1 MDMPEVDASLIEI
14 IGSVGDFFDT
24 DSLPLF
30 IQPSEIQRQDDEPNK
45 TYNKP
50 VKAERDEVDGQTIL
64 SFASFEDLENF
75 SHKESRGSPRRP
87 KKTDNYR
94 LIKGW
99 RNKLQHAG
107 ADEEA
112 EHPKDSIQ
120 RSSSPPM
127 EFQLK
132 GGETI
137 TVAHAKYAART
148 VPVVLTADA
157 SPVDYLPE
165 TCSEM
170 SLTPQVELE
179 EETGSVAVASRRGHK
194 SKADRRSNV
203 SESASP
209 PPKRK
214 LTSDKK
220 EMLLTELEYEESEE
234 MLAPEEPYAEKYG
247 TY

>member
-1 MDMPEVDASLIEI
+1 MDMPEVDASQIEI

-24 DSLPLF
+24 DSFPLF
-30 IQPSEIQRQDDEPNK
+30 IQPSESQREDDEPNR
-45 TYNKP
+45 TYTKP
-50 VKAERDEVDGQTIL
+50 LKAERDEVDGQTIL

-75 SHKESRGSPRRP
+75 SHKQSGGSPRRP

-112 EHPKDSIQ
+112 EHPKGSIP

-127 EFQLK
+127 EFRLK
-132 GGETI
+132 RGETI
-137 TVAHAKYAART
+137 SVAHAKYAAAA
-148 VPVVLTADA
+148 VPVVFTTDA
-157 SPVDYLPE
+157 SSVDYLPE
-165 TCSEM
+165 TPSEM

-179 EETGSVAVASRRGHK
+179 EQTESVSVASRRGHK
-194 SKADRRSNV
+194 SKGGRRSAV

-214 LTSDKK
+214 STSDKK

-234 MLAPEEPYAEKYG
+234 TLAPEEPYQEKYG